1 MKRVA
6 IYARVSTD
14 QQTTENQLI
23 ELRRIA
29 MRNDWIIVGEFV
41 DNGISGA
48 KGREQRPQF
57 DALLK
62 GAVRRDFDLIASWSV
77 DRLGRSLQHL
87 VEFLNEIH
95 SKSVDLY
102 LHRQGVDTSTPSGKA
117 MFQMMG
123 VFSEF
128 ERAMTRERIIAGQA
142 RARAQGKRI
151 GRKPKIDEAM
161 RDRVVELKKSGLG
174 MRGIAADVGIGIG
187 SVHKILMRWAS
198 RPQTAN

>member
-29 MRNDWIIVGEFV
+29 MRNDWIVVQEFV
-41 DNGISGA
+41 DQGISGA
-48 KGREQRPQF
+48 KGRDQRPQF

-62 GAVRRDFDLIASWSV
+62 GAVRREFDLIASWSV

-95 SKSVDLY
+95 AKGVDLY
-102 LHRQGVDTSTPSGKA
+102 LHQQGLDTSTPAGRM
-117 MFQMMG
+117 MFQMCG
-123 VFSEF
+123 VFAEF

-151 GRKPKIDEAM
+151 GRKPKIDDAM

-174 MRGIAADVGIGIG
+174 MRGIAAEVGIGIG

-198 RPQTAN
+198 RPQTAS